1 MNNVGAK
8 EIALQVDPSLV
19 PNSPIAGED
28 TGGKLLIRTL
38 RVPYLVKDA
47 HKTNNLK
54 AKAREVQELRQVYL
68 SRGCSLVS

>member
-1 MNNVGAK
+1 MNNIGAK

-19 PNSPIAGED
+19 PSSSIAGED

-38 RVPYLVKDA
+38 RVPHLVKDA

-54 AKAREVQELRQVYL
+54 VKARGVQELRQVCL